1 MKGALVIELP
11 LTLTLSEDQLAAIA
25 ERIVTKLASG
35 ARPDGAQPPAYTVA
49 TLAQELAL
57 SQRAIRG
64 AIERGELAA
73 IKRGGRWIIAA
84 QAVAAWAE
92 PRQGGRTG
100 PAPPRPRNRTATVAT
115 LADVVQSLDADGE
128 HR

>member
-1 MKGALVIELP
+1 MIELP

-49 TLAQELAL
+49 TLAQALAL
-57 SQRAIRG
+57 SPRAIRG

-73 IKRGGRWIIAA
+73 IKRGGRWIITA
-84 QAVAAWAE
+84 QAVTAWAE
-92 PRQGGRTG
+92 PQHRRT
-100 PAPPRPRNRTATVAT
+100 AATSASPRPRNRTATGAT
-115 LADVVQSLDADGE
+115 LADVVQSLDADDE